1 MKKKLNG
8 LSVSSPYLIWSL
20 IFIIVPLLMIIY
32 YAFTDQSGVF
42 TFNNINEI
50 LKIEVLNS
58 ILISIIY
65 AAIATLIS
73 LILAYPLAYYM
84 ANTRKSIQQTLV
96 MLAMLPMWMN
106 LLIRTYSLMLI
117 LENNGIINN
126 LLKIFGLPKVQLINT
141 PGAVI
146 LGMIY
151 NFLPYMILPI
161 YSIMTKFDHSVLVA
175 ASDLGANGFQKFK
188 RIILPMS
195 MPGIVSGITMV
206 FVPCVSTFYISQK
219 LGGAKTML
227 IGDMIERKFQGEINY
242 NVGAALSLVLM
253 ILILI
258 SMAFMNYFTSAE
270 EREVIM

>member
-1 MKKKLNG
+1 MKNKFSG
-8 LSVSSPYLIWSL
+8 LKTSSPYLIWSIL
-20 IFIIVPLLMIIY
+20 FIVAPFIMVLY
-32 YAFTDQSGVF
+32 YAFTNEDGTF
-42 TFNNINEI
+42 TFQNIAEI
-50 LKIEVLNS
+50 TNIQVLNS
-58 ILISIIY
+58 LAISVLY
-65 AAIATLIS
+65 ALIATVICLI
-73 LILAYPLAYYM
+73 IAYPFAYFM
-84 ANTRKSIQQTLV
+84 AQVSEHKQRTMV

-126 LLKIFGLPKVQLINT
+126 ILKSFGVPKLQLINT

-161 YSIMTKFDHSVLVA
+161 YSIMTKFDNSVLQA
-175 ASDLGANGFQKFK
+175 AQDLGANGFQKFL
-188 RIILPMS
+188 RVILPLS
-195 MPGIVSGITMV
+195 FPGIASGITMV
-206 FVPCVSTFYISQK
+206 FVPSVSTFYISQK

-253 ILILI
+253 VLILL
-258 SMAFMNYFTSAE
+258 SMAITNRFSDGE
-270 EREVIM
+270 SEVIV